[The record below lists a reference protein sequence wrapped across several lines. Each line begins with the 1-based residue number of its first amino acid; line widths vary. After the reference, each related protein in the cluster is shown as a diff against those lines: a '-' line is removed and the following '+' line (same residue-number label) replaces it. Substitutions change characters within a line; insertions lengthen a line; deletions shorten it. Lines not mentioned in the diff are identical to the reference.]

1 MSLIIDVR
9 GDTPVVITLGGE
21 LDAFS
26 SRNLRHRLDEVIE
39 AGRSDVVIDLA
50 GLDFIDSTA
59 LGVLIGA
66 RRQARNHG
74 GDVRL
79 QGVTSAARR
88 VFDVTGLSQV
98 FNVEYR

>member
-1 MSLIIDVR
+1 VSLIIDVT
-9 GDTPVVITLGGE
+9 DDSPALVTLAGE

-26 SRNLRHRLDEVIE
+26 SRQLQHRLDEVID
-39 AGRSDVVIDLA
+39 AGQHDLLIDLA
-50 GLDFIDSTA
+50 ALDFIDSTA

-66 RRQARNHG
+66 RRQARLHG

-79 QGVTSAARR
+79 QGVTAVAKR

-98 FNVEYR
+98 FSVE

>member
-26 SRNLRHRLDEVIE
+26 SRHLRHRLDAVIE
-39 AGRSDVVIDLA
+39 AGRSDLVIDLA
-50 GLDFIDSTA
+50 ALDFIDSTA
-59 LGVLIGA
+59 LGVLVGA
-66 RRQARNHG
+66 LRQARLHG

-79 QGVTSAARR
+79 RGVTAVARR

-98 FNVEYR
+98 FNVDYR

>member
-9 GDTPVVITLGGE
+9 GDSPVVVTLGGE

-26 SRNLRHRLDEVIE
+26 SRRLHHRLDEVIE

-50 GLDFIDSTA
+50 ALDFIDSTA
-59 LGVLIGA
+59 LGVLVGA
-66 RRQARNHG
+66 LRQARLHG

-79 QGVTSAARR
+79 QGVTAVARR

-98 FNVEYR
+98 FNVEAG

>member
-9 GDTPVVITLGGE
+9 GDAPVVITLGGE

-26 SRNLRHRLDEVIE
+26 SRRLRHRLDEVIE

-50 GLDFIDSTA
+50 ALDFIDSTA

-66 RRQARNHG
+66 RRQARLHG

-79 QGVTSAARR
+79 QGVTPVARR

-98 FNVEYR
+98 FNVDYG

>member
-1 MSLIIDVR
+1 MSLHIDVR
-9 GDTPVVITLGGE
+9 GETPVVITLGGE

-26 SRNLRHRLDEVIE
+26 SRRLRHRLDEVIE

-50 GLDFIDSTA
+50 ALDFIDSTA
-59 LGVLIGA
+59 LGVLVGA
-66 RRQARNHG
+66 LRQARLHG

-79 QGVTSAARR
+79 TGVTSVARR

-98 FNVEYR
+98 FNVDYR